1 MTIDEDGFLSSDIAQ
16 TRERNRAQ
24 HPDSFG
30 MVTEINRI
38 AQSVLP
44 SVATLDGTT
53 KNSIACGCYIRALQN
68 LQGAVL
74 MAEHSMMSEAYT
86 LVRSGL
92 ESLFY
97 LGAAI
102 RADDIEM
109 KLTRDQVTRVRKVI
123 GGYQRAVPEGDPDI
137 DTDAL
142 EAVLRATL
150 PDGVD
155 PAQVSMESFA
165 KQAQLSTLYDG
176 LYRPLS
182 LAHAHPS
189 LISLAS
195 IRGVSGDRTHS
206 VQWGPDRGDPDKV
219 KDVLSLTFAVM
230 YYLLAQWARLLEQN
244 QQPVKELHKRILEI
258 GEKYHELVS

>member
-30 MVTEINRI
+30 MITEINRI

-68 LQGAVL
+68 MQGAVL

-142 EAVLRATL
+142 EAARMCRVLTQITGR
-150 PDGVD
+150 
-155 PAQVSMESFA
+155 PASASA
-165 KQAQLSTLYDG
+165 LKSHCDSSPAS
-176 LYRPLS
+176 RP
-182 LAHAHPS
+182 
-189 LISLAS
+189 
-195 IRGVSGDRTHS
+195 IR
-206 VQWGPDRGDPDKV
+206 
-219 KDVLSLTFAVM
+219 L
-230 YYLLAQWARLLEQN
+230 
-244 QQPVKELHKRILEI
+244 KR
-258 GEKYHELVS
+258 